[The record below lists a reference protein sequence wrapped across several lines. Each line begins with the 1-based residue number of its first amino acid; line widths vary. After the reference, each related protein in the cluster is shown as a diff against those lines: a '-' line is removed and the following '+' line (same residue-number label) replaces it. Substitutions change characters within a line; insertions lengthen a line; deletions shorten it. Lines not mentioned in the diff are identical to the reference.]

1 MYDAP
6 DETFDVVISCEVME
20 HNPFWPETMANMI
33 RLLRPGGLM
42 VMSCASVGRKEHGTV
57 RSLSWDSPFQSERGS
72 TYYQNLTKRRVCRK
86 LNISGLSSSGFAN
99 NWTAFDLYFLG
110 IKGPAS
116 VNASQRIAELRA
128 IYRSR
133 FFGSLC
139 RQFRRLVCEPSLIS
153 KRMLRGRW
161 W

>member
-1 MYDAP
+1 M
-6 DETFDVVISCEVME
+6 T
-20 HNPFWPETMANMI
+20 NMI

-42 VMSCASVGRKEHGTV
+42 VMSCAGVGRKEHGTV
-57 RSLSWDSPFQSERGS
+57 RSLASDSPIQSERGS
-72 TYYQNLTKRRVCRK
+72 SYYRNLTKGRVSRRV
-86 LNISGLSSSGFAN
+86 NISALSSSGFAN

-116 VNASQRIAELRA
+116 VNASRRIDELRS

-133 FFGSLC
+133 FLASLC
-139 RQFRRLVCEPSLIS
+139 RQFSRLVREPSLIS